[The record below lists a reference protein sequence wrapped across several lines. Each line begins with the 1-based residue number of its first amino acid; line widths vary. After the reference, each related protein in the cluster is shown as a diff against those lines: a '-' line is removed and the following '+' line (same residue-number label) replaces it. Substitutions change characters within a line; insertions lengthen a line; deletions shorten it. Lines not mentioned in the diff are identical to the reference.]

1 MKKSKK
7 IGRLLYICFL
17 VIAIAVAGCV
27 IIQKDLKEKSK
38 ELKQESK
45 KYEITKTKT
54 KSGKEIDT
62 EYIRIEENK
71 FYIKRPLEFKQLD
84 KNTINKKYNGDVPN
98 IVFSSE
104 DTKINLAIKIT
115 ENEMKNNKIK
125 SYTNQMTN
133 LLKESSKIIS
143 TKDYKID
150 GYNIGQIKLITSAE
164 DTDIYNNMICFSY
177 ENKLIIIT
185 FNCTIDLQEEWQEVG
200 DFLIDSLFF
209 TE

>member
-1 MKKSKK
+1 
-7 IGRLLYICFL
+7 
-17 VIAIAVAGCV
+17 
-27 IIQKDLKEKSK
+27 
-38 ELKQESK
+38 
-45 KYEITKTKT
+45 
-54 KSGKEIDT
+54 
-62 EYIRIEENK
+62 
-71 FYIKRPLEFKQLD
+71 
-84 KNTINKKYNGDVPN
+84 
-98 IVFSSE
+98 
-104 DTKINLAIKIT
+104 
-115 ENEMKNNKIK
+115 
-125 SYTNQMTN
+125 MTN

-164 DTDIYNNMICFSY
+164 DTDIYNNMIFFSY